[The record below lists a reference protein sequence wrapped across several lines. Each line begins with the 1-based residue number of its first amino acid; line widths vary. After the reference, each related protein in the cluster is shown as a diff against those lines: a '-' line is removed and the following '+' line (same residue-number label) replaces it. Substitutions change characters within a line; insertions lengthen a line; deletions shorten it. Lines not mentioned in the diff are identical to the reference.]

1 MQTKIYQYR
10 KAGSLF
16 ITLFCALLTIQ
27 MSAQDTLTISLAKAL
42 EIALNESPMIKV
54 ANKEIVRVDYAKKEK
69 FAALFPSISANGN
82 YQRAIAKQKMFFS
95 LPGMPANPNGIE
107 IGQDNTL
114 NAGISASLPIF
125 SPTLW
130 ASLQMTELDAQ
141 LVLESARS
149 SKLSLIN
156 QVTKAYYSIL
166 MAQDSYHVLKRSYDN
181 SVENA
186 RIVKNK
192 YTQGAVSEY
201 EWIRADVQV
210 RNVGSSVVA
219 TQSAVNLS
227 KLQLKMLMGMDMFVV
242 FKVEGSL
249 ADFEAKLLGDQYM
262 AMANDDIRFS
272 DYRWFPNSTAALS
285 LSVPLYE
292 GGSRVYKQRQIEIQL
307 DELKD
312 QRINLQRNL
321 ELQTITYLD
330 NIKKAMGNIES
341 NKEGQRQ
348 ALKAMAISQKRYEV
362 GSGTYLDLTN
372 SELAYIQSGLSYNQ
386 SIFDYLSAKADLE
399 KILGA
404 DTK

>member
-1 MQTKIYQYR
+1 MQKNTDLNQFDIKSKQLNHTLKI
-10 KAGSLF
+10 
-16 ITLFCALLTIQ
+16 
-27 MSAQDTLTISLAKAL
+27 
-42 EIALNESPMIKV
+42 
-54 ANKEIVRVDYAKKEK
+54 
-69 FAALFPSISANGN
+69 
-82 YQRAIAKQKMFFS
+82 QKS
-95 LPGMPANPNGIE
+95 
-107 IGQDNTL
+107 TWW
-114 NAGISASLPIF
+114 
-125 SPTLW
+125 PTLA
-130 ASLQMTELDAQ
+130 ASF
-141 LVLESARS
+141 
-149 SKLSLIN
+149 N
-156 QVTKAYYSIL
+156 Y
-166 MAQDSYHVLKRSYDN
+166 
-181 SVENA
+181 
-186 RIVKNK
+186 
-192 YTQGAVSEY
+192 
-201 EWIRADVQV
+201 
-210 RNVGSSVVA
+210 
-219 TQSAVNLS
+219 
-227 KLQLKMLMGMDMFVV
+227 
-242 FKVEGSL
+242 
-249 ADFEAKLLGDQYM
+249 QYM